1 MSPNDLAP
9 RRVTPKLPAPLGK
22 SACYA
27 VVLVFLATLVAVLW
41 FADPAHRPAGE
52 SRVDWP
58 PPAKTAKP

>member
-1 MSPNDLAP
+1 MSPNDLVP
-9 RRVTPKLPAPLGK
+9 RREAPKLPAPLGK
-22 SACYA
+22 SAWYA
-27 VVLVFLATLVAVLW
+27 VVLIVLAVLVTVLW